1 MRITIACVGK
11 ARGGPESDLFETYIR
26 RLPWQVQVKE
36 VEAGRGLS
44 VERRCEREGELLL
57 AAVPTG
63 AKLVALD
70 EDGRQPSSGEFA
82 EMLKKWQESGH
93 REVAFLIGGA
103 DGHGPAIHQQA
114 DVKLAFGRL
123 TWPHLMVR
131 PMLAEQLYRAHTI
144 LTGHPYHRS

>member
-1 MRITIACVGK
+1 MRITIVCVGK
-11 ARGGPESDLFETYIR
+11 ARGGPESDLFDSYVR
-26 RLPWQVQVKE
+26 RLPWQVQLKE

-44 VERRCEREGELLL
+44 VERRREREAELLL
-57 AAVPTG
+57 AASPAG
-63 AKLVALD
+63 ARLVALD
-70 EDGRQPSSGEFA
+70 EGGRQPSSEEFA
-82 EMLKKWQESGH
+82 EMLKNWQEAGH
-93 REVAFLIGGA
+93 REVSFLIGGA
-103 DGHGPAIHQQA
+103 DGHGPPVHEQA